1 MKLKLR
7 HLVLCAVVTLLT
19 IIPMVAADVYA
30 APREV
35 KVGAIYPLTGGQ
47 APTGQDA
54 KNAIELAE
62 LIINGVYDLNLP
74 LAKSAGLPNLGG
86 ATVKFVMGD
95 SQASPEKGMAEAER
109 LITGQ
114 KVSAIL
120 GCYNSN
126 VTVPASQVAER
137 FRIPFLNPDSTSPVL
152 NKRGLTWF
160 FRTTPDDE
168 TFVEDF
174 FRFFKDLEARGIK
187 IQSVA
192 SVCQNALSGVDNANL
207 IKRFAQ
213 QYGFKLVEAQL
224 FTPNSADLSSEIQ
237 RLKAARPDVL
247 IAHAEIAD
255 AMLLTKQLKEL
266 DFNPDAVVAS
276 AAGFVVAEYL
286 GTLGRE
292 ADYIIS
298 REVFSLDFAAKKPI
312 VKAVNDLYRSRYG
325 KDMNG
330 HNARVFMGALVLADA
345 INRAGST
352 EPEAIRRAL
361 AATDIP
367 ADQVI
372 MPWRGI
378 RFDKTG
384 QNTLGNGI
392 LVQVQK
398 GVYRTVWPWD
408 VATAELVWP
417 APVWSK
423 R

>member
-1 MKLKLR
+1 M
-7 HLVLCAVVTLLT
+7 
-19 IIPMVAADVYA
+19 
-30 APREV
+30 
-35 KVGAIYPLTGGQ
+35 
-47 APTGQDA
+47 
-54 KNAIELAE
+54 
-62 LIINGVYDLNLP
+62 
-74 LAKSAGLPNLGG
+74 
-86 ATVKFVMGD
+86 
-95 SQASPEKGMAEAER
+95 
-109 LITGQ
+109 
-114 KVSAIL
+114 
-120 GCYNSN
+120 
-126 VTVPASQVAER
+126 TVPASQVAER

-187 IQSVA
+187 IGSVA

-207 IKRFAQ
+207 IKKFAQ

-224 FTPNSADLSSEIQ
+224 FAPNSADLSSEIQ
-237 RLKAARPDVL
+237 RLKGANPDVL

-312 VKAVNDLYRSRYG
+312 VKAVNDIYRSRFG

-330 HNARVFMGALVLADA
+330 HNARVFMGAR
-345 INRAGST
+345 IG
-352 EPEAIRRAL
+352 
-361 AATDIP
+361 
-367 ADQVI
+367 
-372 MPWRGI
+372 
-378 RFDKTG
+378 
-384 QNTLGNGI
+384 
-392 LVQVQK
+392 
-398 GVYRTVWPWD
+398 
-408 VATAELVWP
+408 
-417 APVWSK
+417 
-423 R
+423 

>member
-1 MKLKLR
+1 MFKRSR
-7 HLVLCAVVTLLT
+7 HFMLCVVATLVGLMLLT
-19 IIPMVAADVYA
+19 VVDIYA
-30 APREV
+30 GEKEV
-35 KVGAIYPLTGGQ
+35 KIGAIYPLTGGQ

-62 LIINGVYDLNLP
+62 EIINNAYELNLP
-74 LAKSAGLPNLGG
+74 LARTKGLSGLGG
-86 ATVKFVMGD
+86 ATVKFIMGD

-114 KVSAIL
+114 KVNALL

-126 VTVPASQVAER
+126 VTAPAAQVAER

-152 NKRGLTWF
+152 IDLGLNWF
-160 FRTTPDDE
+160 FRTTPDDA
-168 TFVEDF
+168 TFVENF
-174 FRFFKDLEARGIK
+174 FQFFEDLKERGVK
-187 IQSVA
+187 IESIA

-207 IKRFAQ
+207 IRGFAEE
-213 QYGFKLVEAQL
+213 YGLELVEAQL

-237 RLKAARPDVL
+237 RLKASNPDVL

-255 AMLLTKQLKEL
+255 AILLTKQLKDF

-298 REVFSLDFAAKKPI
+298 REVFSLDFASKKPI
-312 VKAVNDLYRSRYG
+312 VKAVNDLYRARFG

-345 INRAGST
+345 IDRAGST
-352 EPEAIRRAL
+352 DPEAIRRTL
-361 AATDIP
+361 AATDMP
-367 ADQVI
+367 SDQII
-372 MPWRGI
+372 MPWQGI
-378 RFDKTG
+378 RFDETG
-384 QNTLGNGI
+384 QNILGSGI
-392 LVQVQK
+392 LVQVQE
-398 GVYRTVWPWD
+398 GTYRTVWPWD
-408 VATAELVWP
+408 VATADLVWP
-417 APVWSK
+417 APVWGE